1 MVNLEMVGKV
11 SKFGPRTFWLTGFDR
26 GTLGGLMSEELAGS
40 GFRIL
45 PDPYPDERLFFR
57 SDNAVFA
64 RAGVPA
70 HTISTTQIDI
80 DTVYHTV
87 DDEVDRLDAGHL
99 AETVR
104 GVALG
109 VRGIV
114 DGRQTP
120 ARLSP
125 E

>member
-1 MVNLEMVGKV
+1 MVGKV

-26 GTLGGLMSEELAGS
+26 GTLGPMISEELDGS
-40 GFRIL
+40 GYRIL
-45 PDPYPDERLFFR
+45 PDPYPEERLFFR

-87 DDEVDRLDAGHL
+87 EDEVERLDAGHL
-99 AETVR
+99 AETAR
-104 GVALG
+104 GIALG
-109 VRGIV
+109 IRGIV
-114 DGRQTP
+114 EGRHTP
-120 ARLSP
+120 GRLSR